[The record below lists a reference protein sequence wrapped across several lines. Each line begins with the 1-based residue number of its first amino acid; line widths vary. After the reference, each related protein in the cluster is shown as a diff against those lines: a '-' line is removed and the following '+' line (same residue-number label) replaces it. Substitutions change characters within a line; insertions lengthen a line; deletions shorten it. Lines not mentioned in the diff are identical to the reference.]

1 MGKHEAPPFRMV
13 LERGKLVPATAFDA
27 ERLDTYRTG
36 ATMNVRFVEEKNR
49 WGIRKWWAVVNR
61 AVKECPT
68 PWKTT
73 AEASEAIKLALGIVN
88 LTKTV
93 GGAWM
98 QYPKSLTELTDP
110 ELEEAVEQ
118 MLAVMYRVTGID
130 PDDWR
135 KQIADIGKDEH
146 DPGSAPLEPE
156 GSASGHDVPT
166 SNDGASSP
174 AEMPVEAGA
183 EGQEQS
189 EPAPASEDF
198 TADEWKW
205 LREMARPLWRISL
218 TREAD
223 RIQSMAKTFVPP
235 ADIRQPAKDKA
246 RAITKLCIEV
256 ADGEDVAT
264 RRRLV
269 AAHMGI
275 SEVELREVEP

>member
-1 MGKHEAPPFRMV
+1 MGRHEAPPFRMTI
-13 LERGKLVPATAFDA
+13 ERGKLVPATAFDA

-49 WGIRKWWAVVNR
+49 WGIRKWWAVCNR

-68 PWKTT
+68 PWKTA

-93 GGAWM
+93 GGQWM

-135 KQIADIGKDEH
+135 KQIADIGKDEQ

-156 GSASGHDVPT
+156 P
-166 SNDGASSP
+166 
-174 AEMPVEAGA
+174 EAGA
-183 EGQEQS
+183 IEARE
-189 EPAPASEDF
+189 EPVAAPASEDF

-205 LREMARPLWRISL
+205 LRGMARPLWVVAF
-218 TREAD
+218 TFDKD
-223 RIQSMAKTFVPP
+223 RVQAMAKTFIPP

-246 RAITKLCIEV
+246 RAITRLCIEV

-269 AAHMGI
+269 AAYMGI
-275 SEVELREVEP
+275 SEAELREVET

>member
-1 MGKHEAPPFRMV
+1 MSKHEQPPFRMV
-13 LERGKLVPATAFDA
+13 LDKGRLVPASAYDQ
-27 ERLDTYRTG
+27 ERLLTWRNG
-36 ATMNVRFVEEKNR
+36 AEVNVRFVEDRSR
-49 WGIRKWWAVVNR
+49 WGVRKWFAVLNR

-135 KQIADIGKDEH
+135 KQIADIGKDKQ

-156 GSASGHDVPT
+156 P
-166 SNDGASSP
+166 
-174 AEMPVEAGA
+174 EAGA
-183 EGQEQS
+183 IEARE
-189 EPAPASEDF
+189 EPVAAPASE
-198 TADEWKW
+198 
-205 LREMARPLWRISL
+205 LS
-218 TREAD
+218 EAD
-223 RIQSMAKTFVPP
+223 VRWLVPTARQMWAFAFTGEPARVKAVAKSIIEDTP
-235 ADIRQPAKDKA
+235 ADIGKLAREKA
-246 RAITKLCIEV
+246 GSIRVHCLAV
-256 ADGEDVAT
+256 AADLHLANT
-264 RRRLV
+264 NRRLV
-269 AAHMGI
+269 AGIAGI
-275 SEVELREVEP
+275 SEAELREVET